1 MARGS
6 ALIYDLLIAEAAS
19 IQPFSKP
26 AQRRHARHD
35 MAKRLI
41 KGSSIGQTYAGFDWL
56 TSP

>member
-1 MARGS
+1 
-6 ALIYDLLIAEAAS
+6 LIYDLLIAEAAS

-35 MAKRLI
+35 MAKQLI